1 MFLRV
6 IDTRLGGYN
15 KPVVANGI
23 VKLDSKIPST
33 DENPNPN
40 YMPPATQVFISPEE
54 SAVAAKANVE
64 TESDNLMKQ
73 GNSKDDNES
82 SKLDDIRSSLIENS
96 DEVAKK
102 KGLDKT
108 AKNIQKQIDKRNQVA
123 SDDKNVGTLE
133 PVDMKAFITDRQHQ
147 EDTGNYCLNLVLI
160 HLST

>member
-64 TESDNLMKQ
+64 SESDNLMKQ
-73 GNSKDDNES
+73 GNSKDDDNES

-102 KGLDKT
+102 KGHDKT
-108 AKNIQKQIDKRNQVA
+108 AKNIQKQIENLFYTVSKNKQVFV
-123 SDDKNVGTLE
+123 N
-133 PVDMKAFITDRQHQ
+133 KA
-147 EDTGNYCLNLVLI
+147 L
-160 HLST
+160 